1 MLSQLC
7 TLMTAVITMTWER
20 KYLLSL
26 SQTRWPRLCT
36 QVAQNNYNL
45 NLAPEKISMRPRI
58 MSLTILLFACLALG
72 SVVTI
77 ASGSDETKSELVEG
91 QASKP
96 PETIYLLRPAHI
108 FDGESAQLHDNWVVL
123 VRGEKIEAVG
133 PASEVKAPAEA
144 KVIDLPGLTL
154 MPGLIDAHSHILLH
168 PYSETVWNDQVAREA
183 LSLRVARA
191 TNHLR
196 STLMAGFTTLRDLG
210 TEGAGYADVG
220 LKQAVNQ
227 GIIPGP
233 RLFVATRAIVATG
246 SYGPKGYAPEWN
258 VPQGAEEA
266 SGVDELTRVVR
277 DQIGHGADWVK
288 LYADYRWGAGGGAH
302 ATFTLEEM
310 KVAVE
315 VAHSAGVPV
324 SAHST
329 STEGARRAILAGV
342 DTIEHGDGLT
352 PELLRMMKERG
363 IAFCPTLAVASPATM
378 ENKKKVFKEALA
390 SGVTIASGSD
400 VGVFAHGDN
409 AREIEAMVAWGMPIV
424 DALRSA
430 TSIDARVLHMEE
442 RFGRVKT
449 GLFADLIAVEGDP
462 TKDISA
468 LRRVRFVM
476 KDGGIYKQ

>member
-1 MLSQLC
+1 MRLAIFFLVC
-7 TLMTAVITMTWER
+7 LMFACSFIQMTPSAQTQTTP
-20 KYLLSL
+20 KPPDTVYLL
-26 SQTRWPRLCT
+26 
-36 QVAQNNYNL
+36 
-45 NLAPEKISMRPRI
+45 K
-58 MSLTILLFACLALG
+58 
-72 SVVTI
+72 
-77 ASGSDETKSELVEG
+77 
-91 QASKP
+91 
-96 PETIYLLRPAHI
+96 PAHI
-108 FDGESAQLHDNWVVL
+108 FDGESAQLHTGWVVL
-123 VRGEKIEAVG
+123 VRGEKIEAAG
-133 PASEVKAPAEA
+133 PASEIKAPADA
-144 KVIDLPGLTL
+144 KVIDLPGMTL
-154 MPGLIDAHSHILLH
+154 MPGLIDAHSHVLLH

-196 STLMAGFTTLRDLG
+196 STLLAGFTSLRDLG

-227 GIIPGP
+227 GIVPGP
-233 RLFVATRAIVATG
+233 RLFVATRAIVASG

-266 SGVDELTRVVR
+266 DGIDSLARVVR
-277 DQIGHGADWVK
+277 EQIGKGADWVK
-288 LYADYRWGAGGGAH
+288 LYADYRWGAGGAAH

-310 KVAVE
+310 KLAVE
-315 VAHSAGVPV
+315 IAHSAGIPV

-352 PELLRMMKERG
+352 PELFRLMKERG
-363 IAFCPTLAVASPATM
+363 TALCPTLSVASGPNI
-378 ENKKKVFKEALA
+378 ERKKVVFKQALE
-390 SGVTIASGSD
+390 SRVTIASGSD

-409 AREIEAMVAWGMPIV
+409 ARELETMVAWGMPIV

-430 TSIDARVLHMEE
+430 TSIDARVLHMSDKI
-442 RFGRVKT
+442 GSVKT

-462 TKDISA
+462 TKEIST

-476 KDGGIYKQ
+476 KDGSIYKQP